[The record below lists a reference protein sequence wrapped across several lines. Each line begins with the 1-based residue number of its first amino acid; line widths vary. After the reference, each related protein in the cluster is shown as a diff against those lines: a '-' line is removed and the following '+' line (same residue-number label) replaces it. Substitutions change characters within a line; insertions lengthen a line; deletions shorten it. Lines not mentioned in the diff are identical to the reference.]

1 MNKVLVSIISNQT
14 IPNILFIKEATD
26 INTFLFIYTSQVEKE
41 LDAIIDVIQIENPI
55 KLEVPAF
62 DLKKTRE
69 KLADL
74 DLSKEDEYIVNIT
87 GGTKLMALAV
97 YQHFVSYSKSQI
109 SYLPIGKNT
118 YQIIFPSLE
127 EEAISSKVSVE
138 EYLKAYN
145 VPFSKQQTPSKKLS
159 FTRSFAEGFI
169 SKKGFSGEEFKLL
182 TQELPYLKPNPPH
195 NIAKIKGLEKLL
207 DRIQFTTT
215 RKNILSHSE
224 KLYLTG
230 GWFEE
235 YMYTL
240 LKKHLALEEQD
251 ILLNV
256 IIPYGKV
263 MNEYDVLFIY
273 HNQLFV
279 IECKTGL
286 KEEKRFN
293 DAIYKLG
300 ALREQFGIDAK
311 SYLFSLSNYWDK
323 RNDDYKK
330 KFIDRANQN
339 KVELVDRRVIEDEE
353 ELINKIKGNGI
364 NIMQF
369 KKNM

>member
-1 MNKVLVSIISNQT
+1 MNKVLISIIGNQT
-14 IPNILFIKEATD
+14 IPNILFIKEITD
-26 INTFLFIYTSQVEKE
+26 INDFLFIYTSQVEKE
-41 LDAIIDVIQIENPI
+41 LDSIIDVIQIENPI

-69 KLADL
+69 ELTKL
-74 DLSKEDEYIVNIT
+74 DLSKADEYIINVT

-97 YQHFVSYSKSQI
+97 YQHFVDYPNSQI

-127 EEAISSKVSVE
+127 EQAITSNISVE

-145 VPFSKQQTPSKKLS
+145 VSFIKPQNLS
-159 FTRSFAEGFI
+159 REISYTHSFADGFI

-182 TQELPYLKPNPPH
+182 TQILPNLKKKPKY
-195 NIAKIKGLEKLL
+195 NIAYINGLEQLL
-207 DRIQFTTT
+207 NRIEFKTKQN
-215 RKNILSHSE
+215 NILSYSE
-224 KLYLTG
+224 KLYLAG

-240 LKKHLALEEQD
+240 LKKHLALEDQD

-256 IIPYGKV
+256 VIPYGKV
-263 MNEYDVLFIY
+263 KNEYDVLFIY

-293 DAIYKLG
+293 DAMYKLG

-323 RNDDYKK
+323 KNEDYKK
-330 KFIDRANQN
+330 LFMDRAEQN
-339 KVELVDRRVIEDEE
+339 KVKLVDRRVIENEE
-353 ELINKIKGNGI
+353 KLIDKIKELV
-364 NIMQF
+364 
-369 KKNM
+369 KNNLSTI